1 MAKVGSRQF
10 PYTNQGM
17 RQAKVYSKSTG
28 LKQEGGYASKTITQ
42 NSKGKPIIKTIG

>member
-17 RQAKVYSKSTG
+17 RQARTYSRMTG
-28 LKQEGGYASKTITQ
+28 LKQEGGYASRQYQKTKREKQ
-42 NSKGKPIIKTIG
+42 